1 MKIFLSTIGISAIV
15 LLTFSLIPNISIM
28 QMSNAQLAPS
38 SAPATTATTS
48 KSLTPSSAPAT
59 TATTTSPSITSP
71 TTTTLTQQCITAQN
85 NYKTAK
91 LALDAA
97 IKAYSTAP
105 WDPVLKSNYIKA
117 LNAFNSASLALAFIP
132 NCPKPAV

>member
-1 MKIFLSTIGISAIV
+1 MRIILSTIGITAMI
-15 LLTFSLIPNISIM
+15 LLVSSLIPNMNLM

-38 SAPATTATTS
+38 STPSTTTT
-48 KSLTPSSAPAT
+48 KSLSPSSTPST
-59 TATTTSPSITSP
+59 TTTTTSPSTTTS

-97 IKAYSTAP
+97 IKAFSAAP
-105 WDPVLKSNYIKA
+105 WDPVLKSNYINA
-117 LNAFNSASLALAFIP
+117 INAFNSASLTLAFIP